1 MEKIE
6 FYKNRTLSERFSA
19 SVDFLKQNWKMLYK
33 NVLIGA
39 IPLAII
45 VGYFMQYYQQSML
58 DNLYTGGMTVN
69 PLVMIVY
76 FISSVALVI
85 YLNAMTGAVL
95 KKYGERNPDSPIGW
109 NDLYRDMLSLS
120 GKTFLIYLII
130 WLIFIVIIAFVSI
143 IIGIFISGLTA
154 GNEWG
159 FIGVITALV
168 MFIFIGFLFAF
179 APFWALAQYPAYFS
193 GAGIWK
199 SIQIAFGMGFR
210 NWGSII
216 VTLLLSTIVFGVIIM
231 IFMIPYMVV
240 SVLPS
245 FGGLDILKFI
255 FNFLYMLG
263 TVLTYPVFFVFIA
276 FQYFSIV
283 ESEQGVSLQSK
294 VSEFENL

>member
-1 MEKIE
+1 VVAVVI
-6 FYKNRTLSERFSA
+6 A
-19 SVDFLKQNWKMLYK
+19 
-33 NVLIGA
+33 G
-39 IPLAII
+39 I
-45 VGYFMQYYQQSML
+45 VGMF
-58 DNLYTGGMTVN
+58 
-69 PLVMIVY
+69 
-76 FISSVALVI
+76 
-85 YLNAMTGAVL
+85 
-95 KKYGERNPDSPIGW
+95 
-109 NDLYRDMLSLS
+109 LS
-120 GKTFLIYLII
+120 G
-130 WLIFIVIIAFVSI
+130 A
-143 IIGIFISGLTA
+143 TA
-154 GNEWG
+154 GNELAFVG
-159 FIGVITALV
+159 ILTVLIML
-168 MFIFIGFLFAF
+168 ILLGFLFVF
-179 APFWALAQYPAYFS
+179 APFVALAHYPAYFS

-216 VTLLLSTIVFGVIIM
+216 VTLLLSTIVLGVIIM
-231 IFMIPYMVV
+231 IFMIPNIVV